1 MPEAK
6 VTFLLNNLRIA
17 YVLCYQPNHPSLNTQ
32 IWLIHRL
39 YMPALILYV
48 YFNIRSGFSIHV
60 SMQMAPIILRA
71 VYIKHTYIRKKYV
84 SCFLGVWQLCKFVKF
99 GDYLISFL
107 HRYTVH
113 KNEFLKFLFQ
123 FEIIYTS
130 LISFWNIPKFSWW
143 NIFFC
148 HYKKHTSVLIFFL
161 KKLSKIKGG

>member
-48 YFNIRSGFSIHV
+48 YFNIRIGFSIHV

-84 SCFLGVWQLCKFVKF
+84 FCFLG
-99 GDYLISFL
+99 
-107 HRYTVH
+107 T
-113 KNEFLKFLFQ
+113 
-123 FEIIYTS
+123 
-130 LISFWNIPKFSWW
+130 
-143 NIFFC
+143 FF
-148 HYKKHTSVLIFFL
+148 TIFFL
-161 KKLSKIKGG
+161 VFSSFLSVLGLHCLNPWGGGWHAKGKQSPVRKVFNTSYWTKL

>member
-17 YVLCYQPNHPSLNTQ
+17 YVLCYQPNHTSLYTK

-60 SMQMAPIILRA
+60 SMQVAPIILRA

-84 SCFLGVWQLCKFVKF
+84 SCFLGFGKVKGQTNRKTIQVIKHSTKDSSYDNLHILNTICRSFF
-99 GDYLISFL
+99 G
-107 HRYTVH
+107 RGG
-113 KNEFLKFLFQ
+113 K
-123 FEIIYTS
+123 EILNLLVKT
-130 LISFWNIPKFSWW
+130 PPPQ
-143 NIFFC
+143 
-148 HYKKHTSVLIFFL
+148 
-161 KKLSKIKGG
+161 